1 MKKQL
6 IAVGLVV
13 LIALVI
19 GGVVYASNGNIEEKT
34 NIIEE
39 KVRSGGLSQED
50 AAEYLQALQTRVA
63 ECEGTCDG
71 SGPDEDRERL
81 GQKYGISFAYGKGNG
96 NAEGNGQMNGNGSG
110 VCKQAE

>member
-13 LIALVI
+13 LLALTI
-19 GGVVYASNGNIEEKT
+19 GGVVYASNANIEEKT
-34 NIIEE
+34 SIIEE
-39 KVRSGGLSQED
+39 KVQAGELSEEE
-50 AAEYLQALQTRVA
+50 AAEFLQAVQDRAA
-63 ECEGTCDG
+63 ECDGTCDG

-81 GQKYGISFAYGKGNG
+81 GQKYNIGFGYGKGNG
-96 NAEGNGQMNGNGSG
+96 NGEGNGQMNGNGSG

>member
-13 LIALVI
+13 LIALTI
-19 GGVVYASNGNIEEKT
+19 GGVAFASNANIEEKA
-34 NIIEE
+34 NIVEE
-39 KVRSGGLSQED
+39 KVRAGELSEED
-50 AAEYLQALQTRVA
+50 AAEFMQAVRDRTA
-63 ECEGTCDG
+63 ECDGTCDG

-81 GQKYGISFAYGKGNG
+81 GQKYNIGFAYGKSNGNG
-96 NAEGNGQMNGNGSG
+96 EGNGQMNGNGSG